1 MSMIFFNTELIEEV
15 RQDRGLSRA
24 KLSLML
30 TEKKKDRPPRA
41 NFIRELISN
50 GGMCQSLENASLLVN
65 WYGSLDC
72 ISHCDEPARNELE
85 SRLEEYKEE
94 QKYIAEHEFDVIKY

>member
-1 MSMIFFNTELIEEV
+1 MSMIFFDTELIEEV
-15 RQDRGLSRA
+15 RKDRGLNRA

-41 NFIRELISN
+41 NFIRELIAN
-50 GGMCQSLENASLLVN
+50 GGMCQSLENASLIVN
-65 WYGSLDC
+65 WYGSLEC
-72 ISHCDEPARNELE
+72 VQHCDERAREELE

-94 QKYIAEHEFDVIKY
+94 QRYIAEREFNCY